1 MYQIFIMQRLF
12 TIAVILFLSAP
23 VLNAQSKDEKSI
35 RTILAEQTSEW
46 NKGNLE
52 SFMKGYWKSDSLMFI
67 GKSGI
72 TYGWQNTLDNYKKG
86 YPDTASMG
94 KLNFELITVKR
105 LSKDYFFVVGK
116 WHLGRS
122 IGNISGAY
130 TLLFRKIKN
139 QWVIITDHSS

>member
-1 MYQIFIMQRLF
+1 MQRLF
-12 TIAVILFLSAP
+12 TVAIILFLSSP
-23 VLNAQSKDEKSI
+23 VLNAQSKDETSI

-72 TYGWQNTLDNYKKG
+72 TYGWQQALDNYKKG

-94 KLNFELITVKR
+94 KLSFELITVKR
-105 LSKDYFFVVGK
+105 LSEDYFFVIGK
-116 WHLGRS
+116 WHLSRS
-122 IGNISGAY
+122 IGNIGGAY